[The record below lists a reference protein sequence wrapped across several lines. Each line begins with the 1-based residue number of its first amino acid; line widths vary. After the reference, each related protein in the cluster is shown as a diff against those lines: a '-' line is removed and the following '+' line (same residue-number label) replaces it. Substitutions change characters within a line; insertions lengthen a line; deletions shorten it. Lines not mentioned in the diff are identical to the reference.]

1 MRPPKSR
8 ESRKQKRLS
17 EVQEIELLESWIQN
31 GRPESGSNPLS
42 LPPPPKD
49 APVGRID
56 DGTFSAYAGSQ
67 RFDQL
72 PLSQKTR
79 DGLKDAKFTK
89 MTEIQRASLPHSLC
103 GRDILG
109 AAKTGERERV
119 RAKHLKHNCEL
130 TDEKDL
136 WLVLEKLYK
145 ARWGPED
152 GVGSIII
159 SPTRELA
166 AQLFD
171 VLKSVGKHH
180 NFSAGLLI
188 GGRKDIDTEKE
199 HVNDLNIL
207 VCTPGRLLQHM
218 DETPNFDC
226 SQLQVKITLEQ
237 VLVLDEADRILDV
250 GFKKALN
257 AIVSQLPKHRQTFL
271 FSATQTKSVQDLAR
285 LSLKD
290 PEYLSVH
297 EESVTAT
304 PNRLHQTA
312 MIVPL
317 DQKLDMLWSFIKSHL
332 NSKILVFLSS
342 CKQVRF
348 VFEAFKKLHPGI
360 PLKCLHGRM
369 KQERRMGIY
378 SQFCETRSV
387 LFSTDVASRG
397 LDFNKA
403 VDWVVQVDCPE
414 DVAAYIHRVG
424 RTARYLSGGKSVL
437 FLMPSEM
444 KMLEKL
450 QEKKIPIQ
458 FIKANTK
465 RLQPVSG
472 LLAALLAK
480 KDDKKEVDLRHL
492 AHRAFITYLRSIHKH
507 RDKEVFDVMKLP
519 IEEFS
524 ASLGLPMTPK
534 IRFLNQKSKG
544 KQVSGES
551 SLREENYSKENLFE
565 LPRESPVTGKLEE
578 EEEDE
583 EEVDKD
589 FLSAKETPHGGQG
602 KSTDIAD
609 IEPGTR
615 ILKKKKLKINVHRPV
630 GTRVVFDDEG
640 NTLPPLATLA
650 DRISGDGSVQLDE
663 DRVSK
668 RYANLRQEL
677 KEEDKEDK
685 LLDRQRRKEK
695 RMKEK
700 MKRRRG
706 RKDEDDVEG
715 EEDLSGSDADRTNKR
730 SKKYFDSD
738 SDDAESKRDKDNS
751 TINADS
757 ISLKEQEELALKLL
771 SSMHS

>member
-226 SQLQVKITLEQ
+226 SQLQ